1 MGCKPDQKKQLLL
14 LRPGFRN
21 FLKILEETLRLM
33 YLTFNKIYVLHK
45 SNIYHILPFIT
56 W

>member
-1 MGCKPDQKKQLLL
+1 MGCKPDKKKQLLL

-33 YLTFNKIYVLHK
+33 FLTFNNLY
-45 SNIYHILPFIT
+45 PA
-56 W
+56 